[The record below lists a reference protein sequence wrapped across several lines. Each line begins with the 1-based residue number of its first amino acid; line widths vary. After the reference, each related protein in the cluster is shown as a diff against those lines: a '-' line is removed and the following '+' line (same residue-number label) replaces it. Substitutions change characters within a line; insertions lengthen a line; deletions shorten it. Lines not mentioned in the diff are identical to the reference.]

1 MTEFVTLKDPAFK
14 EEKEW
19 RLIRFGE
26 GGSRR
31 QFRTGRLGVVPYIE
45 FAPPDG
51 KMLPIT
57 KVVQGPTADRSSA
70 KRAVEILLKD
80 LGYAGV
86 EVEVSTIPLR
96 F

>member
-1 MTEFVTLKDPAFK
+1 LTEFVTLKDPAFK